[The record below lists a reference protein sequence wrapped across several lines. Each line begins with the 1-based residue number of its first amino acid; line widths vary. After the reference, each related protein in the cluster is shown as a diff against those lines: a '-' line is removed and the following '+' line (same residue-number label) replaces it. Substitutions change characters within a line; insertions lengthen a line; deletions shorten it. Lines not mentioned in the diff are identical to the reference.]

1 MSELASESA
10 AQPPANAPA
19 REAGRGMTPDELRS
33 LFLFESLTDD
43 QLRWLSEQGR
53 VEEYPAGDVLREGEP
68 AELFLVLLAGTVAL
82 SRRSGQSDIE
92 VNRSNHAGSYMG
104 ATQGYLNDD
113 QYGRVYT
120 MTVRAITPCR
130 FFVLPG
136 LAFGQRVREWFPM
149 AIHLLEGL
157 LFGMRNS
164 QAAINQRERLSALGS
179 LTAGLMHELN
189 NPAAA
194 AGRATVALR
203 QRVAGMRMKLGKLA
217 DGRITQEQLVALTQ
231 LQESVIE
238 RAAKAPTLSAME
250 ASDREDELS
259 DWMDDNGVSNAW
271 DLAPI
276 FAQGGMDLECM
287 EDIKTTV
294 ADPVLLEKSLQWLG
308 YALETE
314 QLMTDIED
322 ATARVS
328 SLVTAAKQYSQMDR
342 ASYQVVNIHEGL
354 KSTLVMLNHKIGDI
368 TVVKDFDRTL
378 PKISAHPAELNQ
390 VWTNLIDNAVQ
401 AMKGQGTLT
410 VSTSLENDCLLVEVR
425 DTGTGI
431 PAEVLPRVF
440 EPFFTTKPVGEGT
453 GLGLDISYRIVVNRH
468 GGDISVTSQPGDTRF
483 QVRLPISEPKDD

>member
-1 MSELASESA
+1 
-10 AQPPANAPA
+10 
-19 REAGRGMTPDELRS
+19 
-33 LFLFESLTDD
+33 
-43 QLRWLSEQGR
+43 
-53 VEEYPAGDVLREGEP
+53 
-68 AELFLVLLAGTVAL
+68 
-82 SRRSGQSDIE
+82 
-92 VNRSNHAGSYMG
+92 
-104 ATQGYLNDD
+104 
-113 QYGRVYT
+113 
-120 MTVRAITPCR
+120 
-130 FFVLPG
+130 
-136 LAFGQRVREWFPM
+136 M

-194 AGRATVALR
+194 ASRATVALR

-238 RAAKAPTLSAME
+238 RAAKAPSLSAME

-259 DWMDDNGVSNAW
+259 DWMDANGVSNAW

-276 FAQGGMDLECM
+276 FAAGGMDLECM
-287 EDIKTTV
+287 DEIKTTV

-328 SLVTAAKQYSQMDR
+328 SLVGAAKQYSQMDR
-342 ASYQVVNIHEGL
+342 ASHQWINVHEGL
-354 KSTLVMLNHKIGDI
+354 KSTLVMLTHKIGDGV
-368 TVVKDFDRTL
+368 TVVKEFDREL
-378 PKISAHPAELNQ
+378 PRIPAHPAELNQ

-401 AMKGQGTLT
+401 AMNGSGTLT
-410 VSTSLENDCLLVEVR
+410 VRTARENDHLLVEIR

-431 PAEVLPRVF
+431 PADALPRVF

-468 GGDISVTSQPGDTRF
+468 RGDISVTSAPGDTRF
-483 QVRLPISEPKDD
+483 QVRLPLTDPARSD